1 MRTRAEIAPKN
12 TVSRECFMAM
22 MAAMKKVLSPISD
35 TMITDKDAKKPW
47 MNPVR
52 VTSAGLSTSMLPK
65 VCNNKVTFSSQ
76 WLCDVN
82 CFLLLNIIG
91 YEK

>member
-1 MRTRAEIAPKN
+1 MRTRAEMAPKN

-22 MAAMKKVLSPISD
+22 MAAMKNVLSPISD

-52 VTSAGLSTSMLPK
+52 VTSVGLCTSMFPNDCK
-65 VCNNKVTFSSQ
+65 REKNFSSPR
-76 WLCDVN
+76 LPCE
-82 CFLLLNIIG
+82 IILISLFSTF
-91 YEK
+91 KL